1 MDGIGGL
8 VIGNLFTINSDVLP
22 NGYKGVGAGVTLAQ
36 TVTGIS
42 HTLSNN
48 NDWTTKIDALNI
60 VLGEGPNSIDFKD
73 LDLATLINTSFKN
86 SLQSQLPPTGLGGGG
101 TTGPCPDKTNRTA
114 FPLLRYPIEPT
125 VFTTLPKTTVLN
137 YIKTT
142 PYSLAIR
149 RATYASFGIETQ
161 WGKSIINNNANG
173 MQTDGGGWYAQD
185 IYIQGVTNWE
195 ETGPPKKCR
204 SFATY
209 ATWQKCMDHVL
220 TIMAIRIQGT
230 PMEIVPTD
238 PNDSTFFGNNYALHW
253 VGNST
258 PATIALSKNCYQQ
271 AMTQMPT

>member
-1 MDGIGGL
+1 
-8 VIGNLFTINSDVLP
+8 
-22 NGYKGVGAGVTLAQ
+22 
-36 TVTGIS
+36 
-42 HTLSNN
+42 
-48 NDWTTKIDALNI
+48 
-60 VLGEGPNSIDFKD
+60 
-73 LDLATLINTSFKN
+73 
-86 SLQSQLPPTGLGGGG
+86 
-101 TTGPCPDKTNRTA
+101 
-114 FPLLRYPIEPT
+114 
-125 VFTTLPKTTVLN
+125 
-137 YIKTT
+137 
-142 PYSLAIR
+142 
-149 RATYASFGIETQ
+149 
-161 WGKSIINNNANG
+161 
-173 MQTDGGGWYAQD
+173 MQTDGAGWYAQD